1 MAGPPDTTPED
12 PRIIEIR
19 NVTVWRGENRVFE
32 GLTLD
37 FRRGENTVILGPNG
51 SGKSTL
57 LKLLSRE
64 LYPVADEGSTVRLF
78 GQERWSV
85 WDLRAHLG
93 IVSNDLQ
100 HEYAAYALGRN
111 VVLSGL
117 YSSIDVWPHEEFSA
131 ADLARAD
138 DIMEQLGVA
147 ELRDRP
153 FGAMSTGQQ
162 RRCLLG
168 RALIKDPDTLILDEP
183 TSGLDLTATFQYL
196 GIVRALMQGGKTVI
210 LVTHHIHEIP
220 PEITRVVL
228 LKQGRV
234 VADGAKERILTRE
247 NLSELFEVPVKVLR
261 SDGYYQ
267 AVPAG

>member
-1 MAGPPDTTPED
+1 M
-12 PRIIEIR
+12 PRAPHPANTGEKIIEIR
-19 NVTVWRGENRVFE
+19 NVTVYRGDTRVFN
-32 GLTLD
+32 GLSLD
-37 FRRGENTVILGPNG
+37 FRRGENSVILGPNG

-64 LYPVADEGSTVRLF
+64 VYPVADHGSTVRLF
-78 GQERWSV
+78 GRERWNV

-100 HEYAAYALGRN
+100 HEYAGYALGLN

-117 YSSIDVWPHEEFSA
+117 HSSIDVWPHEHFAPAEI
-131 ADLARAD
+131 ARAGE
-138 DIMEQLGVA
+138 IMDRLGVA
-147 ELRDRP
+147 ELRERP

-183 TSGLDLTATFQYL
+183 TGGLDLTATFQYL
-196 GIVRALMQGGKTVI
+196 EIIRRLMRDGKTVI

-220 PEITRVVL
+220 PEIGRVVL

-234 VADGAKERILTRE
+234 TADGDKERILTSAG
-247 NLSELFEVPVKVLR
+247 LSELFGVRLR
-261 SDGYYQ
+261 ILRADGYYQ
-267 AVPAG
+267 VVPG

>member
-32 GLTLD
+32 GLSLD

-117 YSSIDVWPHEEFSA
+117 YSSIDVWPHEEFSP

-138 DIMEQLGVA
+138 EIMEQLGVT

-183 TSGLDLTATFQYL
+183 TSGLDLTATFRYL

-234 VADGAKERILTRE
+234 VADGAKERILTSE